1 MYMFEQATQGVK
13 MENTNRNLKQKI
25 RHELHQYLLYTVFL
39 MLLFFAFTSYE
50 RILLDKYED
59 FYIPYGYCVIKAL
72 IMAKVIMIGD
82 AINIGK
88 RFSNQPLIIIV
99 IYKTIV
105 FCLFMLLLMVIETLT
120 KGMIEG
126 RSFQQTYEIF
136 STHLVIDIAQTVIM
150 FFIFILFFS
159 VLETSRVLG
168 GTTLRDIF
176 FKSADKRLIS

>member
-1 MYMFEQATQGVK
+1 MS
-13 MENTNRNLKQKI
+13 NPNLKERI
-25 RHELHQYLLYTVFL
+25 RHEVQEYLLYTLFL
-39 MLLFFAFTSYE
+39 TLLFFAFTSYE
-50 RILLDKYED
+50 RILLDKYQD
-59 FYIPYGYCVIKAL
+59 FYIPYGYCIIKAL

-82 AINIGK
+82 AINLGK
-88 RFSNQPLIIIV
+88 RFSNQPLIVIV

-126 RSFQQTYEIF
+126 KNLQQMYEIF
-136 STHLVIDIAQTVIM
+136 SERFVIDVAQIVIM

-176 FKSADKRLIS
+176 FKSAHKI